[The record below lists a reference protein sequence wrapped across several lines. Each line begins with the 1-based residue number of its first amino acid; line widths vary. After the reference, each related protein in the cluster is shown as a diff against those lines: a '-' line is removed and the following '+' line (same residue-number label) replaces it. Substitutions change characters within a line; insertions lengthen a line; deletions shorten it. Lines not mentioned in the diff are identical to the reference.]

1 MQGNI
6 TLYSD
11 NGAPMRSYTML
22 AKMYDLGVVS
32 SYSRPRVSNDNPYS
46 ESLLKTI
53 KYPPSWPMDGFSSIE
68 DSRCWVGNFV
78 DQYSN
83 EHKHSSIKYVTLQQ
97 RHCGEDN
104 ETFRQRMQ
112 FYRRAQFTHPGRWSR
127 QTRDWSYI
135 DEVYLNPEK
144 CVA

>member
-1 MQGNI
+1 
-6 TLYSD
+6 
-11 NGAPMRSYTML
+11 ML

-46 ESLLKTI
+46 ESLFKTI
-53 KYPPSWPMDGFSSIE
+53 KYCPSWPMDGFSSIE
-68 DSRCWVGNFV
+68 DARCWVGNFV
-78 DQYSN
+78 DWYNN
-83 EHKHSSIKYVTLQQ
+83 EHKHSGIKYVTPQQ

-104 ETFRQRMQ
+104 EILRQRMQ
-112 FYRRAQFTHPGRWSR
+112 VYRRAQLTHPGRWSR

-144 CVA
+144 CAA